1 VAPVD
6 HLAFPTIEHAR
17 LSNGIEVV
25 LARRTAVPKLLVNV
39 DFDAGV
45 SGDALD
51 TPGTQG
57 MLLAMLDE
65 GTARMPPAATPTPH
79 QLREEEERLGA
90 DINASAGMDNSTVTL
105 SALTANL
112 APSLELLSDVVRH
125 PAFAPPRWS
134 A

>member
-1 VAPVD
+1 VD

-65 GTARMPPAATPTPH
+65 GTARMPPAATPTPPPSCA
-79 QLREEEERLGA
+79 RKRNGWA
-90 DINASAGMDNSTVTL
+90 PTSTPARGWT
-105 SALTANL
+105 T
-112 APSLELLSDVVRH
+112 APS
-125 PAFAPPRWS
+125 PCPR
-134 A
+134 